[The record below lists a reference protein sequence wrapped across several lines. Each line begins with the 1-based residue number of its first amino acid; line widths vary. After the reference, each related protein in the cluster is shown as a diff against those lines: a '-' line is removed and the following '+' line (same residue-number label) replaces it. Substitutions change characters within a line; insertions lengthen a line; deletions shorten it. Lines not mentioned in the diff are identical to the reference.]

1 MTVRWC
7 IPASMAK
14 YCVIDSE
21 KRVLERLC
29 LPTVPVGKPENP
41 DSNLFDQV
49 PIFTPSIGRDSSA
62 RLNLSHSGCT
72 GLHVVVTVIGEMQSY
87 MRAWPGHMI
96 MALPDSDALGRG
108 EYHTQPQTTTLY

>member
-1 MTVRWC
+1 MGIGATLSANCSCRQ
-7 IPASMAK
+7 ARK
-14 YCVIDSE
+14 FQ
-21 KRVLERLC
+21 
-29 LPTVPVGKPENP
+29 
-41 DSNLFDQV
+41 NLLDQV

-72 GLHVVVTVIGEMQSY
+72 GLHVVVMVIGEMQSY